1 MIHIPIELRMQ
12 GEGDHKMYT
21 VQKGREFVYML
32 YGWVPKPTHQRQS
45 NYNRFIMTISPK
57 ELN

>member
-1 MIHIPIELRMQ
+1 MQ

-32 YGWVPKPTHQRQS
+32 YGWVPKATHQRQS